1 MKGVRTRFRAA
12 AGLIAPLCLAWL
24 CCSSVASAATA
35 LDAPTRLYQS
45 AQTETSITVS
55 WTPSDSPGVTGY
67 EIWPNGGAK
76 VDVGADVTSYTITG
90 LTCGNAAWIEVW
102 AFDAAGDM
110 SPAASTNG
118 FITTSPCNADV
129 ELVSNTPSV
138 SHAQV
143 GQDVTFTIVARNDGP
158 DPVELY
164 VNVGQAL
171 NGLNIV
177 SPIGCDE
184 GVGADGSQ
192 CEYGYFQPGG
202 TVTQTTVAEVQDT
215 SSGYANDMACV
226 GSFETLNDPNL
237 DNDCAIATVAIDHPA
252 VSSTPPPPVV
262 SSPTPPTVSPVSPP
276 VAPMPAA
283 PGAPPR
289 GMGPRSCSA
298 YTVVHTVRSGHRTRR
313 HTIRI
318 EQIVPGA
325 LSCGATRDL
334 VHRADAAF
342 ARSRPGVDVRI
353 SPWLCRENWLGSD
366 IAAFDTCKQPQGP
379 RMSWT
384 EILVRPRH
392 GA

>member
-1 MKGVRTRFRAA
+1 MKSVRTRSRAA

-24 CCSSVASAATA
+24 CCASVASAATA

-45 AQTETSITVS
+45 NQTETSITVN

-76 VDVGADVTSYTITG
+76 VDVGADVASYTITG

-118 FITTSPCNADV
+118 LITTSPCNADV

-138 SHAQV
+138 SHAHV

-158 DPVELY
+158 DSVELY

-177 SPIGCDE
+177 SPVGCDE

-192 CEYGYFQPGG
+192 CEYGYFEPGG
-202 TVTQTTVAEVQDT
+202 TVTQTAVAEVQDAG
-215 SSGYANDMACV
+215 SGYANDVACV

-237 DNDCAIATVAIDHPA
+237 GNDCAIATVAIDHPA
-252 VSSTPPPPVV
+252 VPATPTPPVV
-262 SSPTPPTVSPVSPP
+262 SSPTPPTVSPVRPGAPKP
-276 VAPMPAA
+276 VAPT
-283 PGAPPR
+283 APPR
-289 GMGPRSCSA
+289 VVAPRSCSA
-298 YTVVHTVRSGHRTRR
+298 YTVVRTVRSGHRTRR

-318 EQIVPGA
+318 QQIVPGA

-342 ARSRPGVDVRI
+342 ARSRPRLNVRI
-353 SPWLCRENWLGSD
+353 SPWDCRKNWLGSHV
-366 IAAFDTCKQPQGP
+366 AAFDTCKQPQGP
-379 RMSWT
+379 RISWT
-384 EILVRPRH
+384 ETLLRPQH